1 MTEPTRHPVTEY
13 ALGSQP
19 PAGEG
24 FETAWPIRAGDVDT
38 ANRLRYDSVARYLQD
53 IGSDNLDASGL
64 GETDPFWIVRRTVI
78 DVIRPSVWPE
88 RISLRRWCSGLST
101 RWSNMRVDIT
111 GDKGADIRTEGF
123 WISISSTSGMPTRI
137 SDEGLTLLTRTAEET
152 RLKWKQWLRDPA
164 PEESPT
170 DIFFPLRIT
179 DIDAF
184 NHVNNAAYWQAVEE
198 VLARAESS
206 TPGEIT
212 GGPHRAVIE
221 YLSPIMAPDHVTL
234 RWRRHLVD
242 GAEAVTVWFMVDG
255 AVRTIARVVAR
266 TGAGG
271 VSAPLAD

>member
-1 MTEPTRHPVTEY
+1 MSTMDLSPVTSHEL
-13 ALGSQP
+13 APQP
-19 PAGEG
+19 PTGEG

-64 GETDPFWIVRRTVI
+64 GETDPFWIVRRTIMDI
-78 DVIRPSVWPE
+78 DRPSVWPE
-88 RISLRRWCSGLST
+88 RITLRRWCSGLST

-111 GDKGADIRTEGF
+111 GDKGAHIRTEGF
-123 WISISSTSGMPTRI
+123 WISISSTTGMPTRI
-137 SDEGLTLLTRTAEET
+137 SDEGLALLTRTAGET

-164 PEESPT
+164 PESSLT
-170 DIFFPLRIT
+170 DLAFPLRIT
-179 DIDAF
+179 DVDAF

-198 VLARAESS
+198 VLARAES
-206 TPGEIT
+206 GEIT

-234 RWRRHLVD
+234 RWRRHDVD
-242 GAEAVTVWFMVDG
+242 GAPAVTVWFMVDD
-255 AVRTIARVVAR
+255 AVRTIACVVAR
-266 TGAGG
+266 AGASG